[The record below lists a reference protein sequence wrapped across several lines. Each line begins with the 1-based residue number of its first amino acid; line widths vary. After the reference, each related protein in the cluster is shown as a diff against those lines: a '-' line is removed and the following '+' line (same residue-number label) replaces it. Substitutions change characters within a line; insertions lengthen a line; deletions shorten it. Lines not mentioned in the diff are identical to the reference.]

1 MRGIGDR
8 ATPGSSVARVLDA
21 GRARKIGLH
30 TAGAAVV
37 AALAWLLCTA
47 TGHAQGFGGIWDN
60 PDGHLGSLAPENLKM
75 DHGKAPIDLTGTWMI
90 FGEWRFLPMPKL
102 KPAAQK
108 LYDEAGKAA
117 KEGKA
122 FNDVTGHCWPPG
134 LPIMMTRVWPI
145 QMIQLPTAVVMIS
158 NFENQIRWVFTDGRK
173 HSDPNIYVPSY
184 NGESIGHWEGKT
196 LIIDTTNV
204 ETKQHFIDRSV
215 PISDKFHVVEY
226 ITLKDNGNVLS
237 DEFHMTDPENWEGEW
252 VSTKTYR
259 RQTMVDFLEVHCLP
273 DLDQGIPATFDQ
285 YSASPEKGN

>member
-1 MRGIGDR
+1 M
-8 ATPGSSVARVLDA
+8 
-21 GRARKIGLH
+21 
-30 TAGAAVV
+30 
-37 AALAWLLCTA
+37 ALAWAGFATA
-47 TGHAQGFGGIWDN
+47 GMRQGFSGIWDN

-75 DHGKAPIDLTGTWMI
+75 DHGKAPINLTGTWMI
-90 FGEWRFLPMPKL
+90 FGEWRFLPH
-102 KPAAQK
+102 AEAQAGRAEAV
-108 LYDEAGKAA
+108 DAAGKAA

-145 QMIQLPTAVVMIS
+145 QMIQLPTAIVMIS
-158 NFENQIRWVFTDGRK
+158 NFENQIRWVFMDGRK

-196 LIIDTTNV
+196 LVIDTTNI
-204 ETKQHFIDRSV
+204 ETKKHFIDRSV

-259 RQTMVDFLEVHCLP
+259 RQNTVDFLEVHCLP
-273 DLDQGIPATFDQ
+273 DLDEGIPATFDQ
-285 YSASPEKGN
+285 YSVDAPAN